1 MYNLFKNRWY
11 AVLTVIAIFTSHITH
26 AQLSKTSA
34 LYQTLK
40 KQDSLLFDV
49 GFNTCN
55 IPEFETLVSDNFEF
69 YHDQAGMMLSKTAFI
84 NSVKNNVCSLNYKA
98 SRVLEP
104 GSMEV
109 YPLEK
114 NGVMYGAIQT
124 GVHRFFA
131 LEPGKPLYFTSRAKF
146 SNVWK
151 LETGEWKLIRSLSYD
166 HQETE
171 AGVPS
176 FEDVAGVEAWLK
188 QNKVPALALGLINHG
203 KLQEIKVYGEL
214 DKGRPASYNSIFNV
228 ASFTKTVTTMLTLR
242 LVSAGKW
249 NLDEPLYKYW
259 TDPDVKAD
267 PRSKNLTTRHILTQ
281 QSGFPNW
288 RWQLKDK
295 KLAFQFDPGTRY
307 EYSGE
312 GFEYLR
318 HALEAKFHKPL
329 NELADEII
337 FKPLGMTDSHYTWD
351 AQMDEARFAVPHDSN
366 GNALPIEKN
375 KVPSGAD
382 QLKTTIADYGK
393 FMISAM
399 NHEGISESIAKQM
412 ISHNTKTKDNRY
424 IGLGWFIYDPL
435 GDGEYAISHGGDDPG
450 AHSICFLLPKSGQ
463 GIIIFTNSENGT
475 KLYIDIIKAYL
486 KEKGQAILNIELK

>member
-1 MYNLFKNRWY
+1 TIA
-11 AVLTVIAIFTSHITH
+11 AVSFRY
-26 AQLSKTSA
+26 LSFLNSFSA

-55 IPEFETLVSDNFEF
+55 LPAFEMLVSDNFEF
-69 YHDQAGMMLSKTAFI
+69 YHDQAGMMLTKAAFI
-84 NSVKNNVCSLNYKA
+84 NSVKNNVCGLSYKA

-104 GSMEV
+104 GSIDV

-124 GVHRFFA
+124 GVHRFYA

-151 LETGEWKLIRSLSYD
+151 IENGQWKLIRSLSYD

-171 AGVPS
+171 AGTPKL
-176 FEDVAGVEAWLK
+176 EDVAGVEAWLK
-188 QNKVPALALGLINHG
+188 QNKVPALALGLISNG

-228 ASFTKTVTTMLTLR
+228 ASLTKTVTTMLTLR

-249 NLDEPLYKYW
+249 SLDEPLYKYW

-267 PRSKNLTTRHILTQ
+267 PRSKILTTRHILTQ

-295 KLAFQFDPGTRY
+295 KLAFQSDPGTKY

-318 HALEAKFHKPL
+318 RALEAKFYKPL
-329 NELADEII
+329 NQLADEII
-337 FKPLGMTDSHYTWD
+337 FKPLGMTDSHFTWD
-351 AQMDEARFAVPHDSN
+351 ARIDESRFAVPHDTS
-366 GNALPIEKN
+366 GKAMPIEKN
-375 KVPSGAD
+375 TVPSGAD

-393 FMISAM
+393 FMLAAA
-399 NHEGISESIAKQM
+399 NHEGISEDIARQM
-412 ISHNTKTKDNRY
+412 ISHNTKTKDGRY
-424 IGLGWFIYDPL
+424 IGLSWFIYAPL

-450 AHSICFLLPKSGQ
+450 AHSICFLLPKSGR

-475 KLYIDIIKAYL
+475 KLYLDLIKAYL
-486 KEKGQAILNIELK
+486 KEKGQTIIDIELK